1 MLQGKLGFI
10 MHDFLL
16 GMQKKEWAKNHSQ
29 TRMNIQK
36 QEFTPSH
43 GTMPRPKASSH
54 KLYLNR
60 NELRILDMMASGVV

>member
-16 GMQKKEWAKNHSQ
+16 GMQKEWERNHSQ
-29 TRMNIQK
+29 TRTNIQK

-43 GTMPRPKASSH
+43 GTPPRPKASSH

-60 NELRILDMMASGVV
+60 NELRILDMMASGIV